1 VRQGLQVAATEKL
14 KKERSSKKMKVY
26 EIITDRIME
35 KLEQGCVP
43 WHKPW
48 AGNSEYQKNLITK
61 KEYRGI
67 NVFILSCAGYASPY
81 WLTYK
86 QAKELGGNIQKG
98 EKGSPVVFWKWLEK
112 KSDDETEEKIPMLR
126 YYTVFNVCQTEGID
140 EKKIPELAIKYNELE
155 KIEIC
160 EQVIARMPKRPEIV
174 HKEQRAYYRPS
185 NDTLNMPLFESFDD
199 AEKFYSVIFHELT
212 HSTGHQSRLNRKGIT
227 EIAAFGSKEYS
238 KEELVA
244 EMGAAFLCGH
254 CQIENKTIDNSA
266 AYIKSWLS
274 KLHDDKKMV
283 VVAAAQAQKAA
294 DFILGIE
301 R

>member
-1 VRQGLQVAATEKL
+1 
-14 KKERSSKKMKVY
+14 MKVY
-26 EIITDRIME
+26 ELITDRIME

-48 AGNSEYQKNLITK
+48 AGNSEYPKNMITK

-67 NVFILSCAGYASPY
+67 NVFTLSCAGYASPY

-112 KSDDETEEKIPMLR
+112 KSDDDETEEKIPMLR

-140 EKKIPELAIKYNELE
+140 EKKIPALAIKYNELE

-227 EIAAFGSKEYS
+227 EITNFCSKEYS

-274 KLHDDKKMV
+274 ELHDDKKMV

>member
-1 VRQGLQVAATEKL
+1 
-14 KKERSSKKMKVY
+14 MKVY

-48 AGNSEYQKNLITK
+48 AGNSEYPKNLITK

-160 EQVIARMPKRPEIV
+160 EQVVARMPKRPEIV

-212 HSTGHQSRLNRKGIT
+212 HCTGHQSRLKRRGIT
-227 EIAAFGSKEYS
+227 EITAFGSKEYS

-274 KLHDDKKMV
+274 ELHDDKKMV